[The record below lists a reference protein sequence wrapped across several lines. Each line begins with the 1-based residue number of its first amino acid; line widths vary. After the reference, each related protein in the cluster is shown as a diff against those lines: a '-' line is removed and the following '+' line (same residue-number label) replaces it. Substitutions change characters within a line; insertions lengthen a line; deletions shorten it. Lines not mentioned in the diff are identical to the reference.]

1 MMPNPFQKFIAG
13 FSALLFPVICKGCG
27 ETAPVSGQVLCR
39 SCEAGLPR
47 TRFEKD
53 AGNPVVQMFW
63 GRTRLEFAT
72 SVFYYRKGELL
83 QALIHQLKYKGSRET
98 GTYLGEVAGKIL
110 NSTGL
115 SKEADIMVPVPLHP
129 RKEKTRGYNQ
139 SAILAGGI
147 SNVTGLPVLADAVTR
162 TVHSDSQTRRGRYER
177 WENVEGIFK
186 VLHPDLLRDKHVLVL
201 DDVVTT
207 GATLEALCQ
216 ELHKVPG
223 IRLSVLTIGFAA
235 G

>member
-1 MMPNPFQKFIAG
+1 MPNPFNKFLSG
-13 FSALLFPVICKGCG
+13 FSALLFPVICKSCG
-27 ETAPVSGQVLCR
+27 ETSPSSGQVLCR
-39 SCEAGLPR
+39 SCEADLPR
-47 TRFEKD
+47 TRFERD

-63 GRTRLEFAT
+63 GRARLEFAT

-83 QALIHQLKYKGSRET
+83 QNLIHKLKYKGSKET
-98 GTYLGEVAGKIL
+98 GAYLGELTGKIV
-110 NSTGL
+110 NNTEWAG
-115 SKEADIMVPVPLHP
+115 APDVIVPVPLHP
-129 RKEKTRGYNQ
+129 RKEKSRGYNQ
-139 SAILAGGI
+139 ASILAGGI
-147 SNVTGLPVLADAVTR
+147 SRTTGLPVLDGSVIR
-162 TVHSDSQTRRGRYER
+162 TVHSESQTRRGRYER

-186 VLHPDLLRDKHVLVL
+186 VLHPELFQNQHVLIL

-216 ELHKVPG
+216 ELHKIPG

>member
-1 MMPNPFQKFIAG
+1 MPNPFKKFFSG

-27 ETAPVSGQVLCR
+27 ETSPTSGQVLCR
-39 SCEAGLPR
+39 ACEAQLPR

-53 AGNPVVQMFW
+53 PENPVVQMFW

-83 QALIHQLKYKGSRET
+83 QNLIHKLKYKGSKET
-98 GTYLGEVAGKIL
+98 GAYIGELAGKIL
-110 NSTGL
+110 NNAEYSD
-115 SKEADIMVPVPLHP
+115 EPDVIIPVPLHP
-129 RKEKTRGYNQ
+129 RKEKSRGYNQ
-139 SAILAGGI
+139 TAILAGGI
-147 SNVTGLPVLADAVTR
+147 NKATGLPVMDNSVVR
-162 TVHSDSQTRRGRYER
+162 TVHSESQTRRGRYER

-186 VLHPDLLRDKHVLVL
+186 VLHPDLLQDKHVLIL

-216 ELHKVPG
+216 ELHKIPG
-223 IRLSVLTIGFAA
+223 IRISALTIGFAV